1 MTTKRRTTAAVAFS
15 LTASTAAYAGV
26 APPVPDATGTWEG
39 NVRCTEFESAQ
50 GETEA
55 ARTVITAHGT
65 LQIDQS
71 GNELDARVDVSG
83 TNFKGDDLT
92 IEADLCGY
100 IVGKPFNPWRR
111 GVGAVGV
118 PIGAQ
123 EVILSATLNEVRTY
137 PENFF
142 GVSGHLAGRGPLAF
156 GDSGDYVVSDCKW
169 HFKRTDEISP
179 PLDCEDVD

>member
-15 LTASTAAYAGV
+15 LTASTAAYPGV
-26 APPVPDATGTWEG
+26 APPVPDATGTWE
-39 NVRCTEFESAQ
+39 
-50 GETEA
+50 
-55 ARTVITAHGT
+55 
-65 LQIDQS
+65 
-71 GNELDARVDVSG
+71 
-83 TNFKGDDLT
+83 DLT